1 MGGRWLPA
9 LPETVKHRATNIRVP
24 LAILVASYCVTAS
37 LNSTASAQTAT
48 DCFLHKTSA
57 LTRSS
62 DRTWTGRRDGMK
74 QHDRWSFNGIQH
86 HGTGSIRWASWVRR
100 GE

>member
-9 LPETVKHRATNIRVP
+9 LPETVKHRAANIRVP

-48 DCFLHKTSA
+48 D
-57 LTRSS
+57 
-62 DRTWTGRRDGMK
+62 
-74 QHDRWSFNGIQH
+74 
-86 HGTGSIRWASWVRR
+86 
-100 GE
+100 